1 MSPDYVSESG
11 CRTVIV
17 MSMSNGELSIR
28 TTRTYFRWMFDAN
41 REDAQLINITFV
53 RPWERNKTQFLQSML
68 DKKELMVDIVERP
81 SAGYNTTRTP
91 RKIIITASQF
101 IFHTEQHCTIRSRP
115 RNICLLG
122 STFHHCTAIILLYV
136 SYRILTSILSKVYI
150 FTYIVLV
157 VIDTSTMI

>member
-1 MSPDYVSESG
+1 MSPDDVSESG

-41 REDAQLINITFV
+41 REAAQLINITFV

-122 STFHHCTAIILLYV
+122 STFHHCTAIILLY
-136 SYRILTSILSKVYI
+136 Y
-150 FTYIVLV
+150 YIVYWHLYCLK
-157 VIDTSTMI
+157 STFSNI

>member
-1 MSPDYVSESG
+1 MSPDDVSESG

-122 STFHHCTAIILLYV
+122 STFHHCTAIILLY
-136 SYRILTSILSKVYI
+136 Y
-150 FTYIVLV
+150 YIVYWHLYCLK
-157 VIDTSTMI
+157 STFSNI

>member
-1 MSPDYVSESG
+1 MSVLKFDVCYIIYFPFNVQYKYLM
-11 CRTVIV
+11 VIV
-17 MSMSNGELSIR
+17 NLLSSSPLHLSV
-28 TTRTYFRWMFDAN
+28 APC
-41 REDAQLINITFV
+41 V
-53 RPWERNKTQFLQSML
+53 RNKTQLPQSML
-68 DKKELMVDIVERP
+68 DKKELTVDIVERP

-150 FTYIVLV
+150 FKYIVLV
-157 VIDTSTMI
+157 VIDTSTMK